1 MECWLFIILRIN
13 KNMITIKTKTQ
24 IRGQVIEVLDTIYD
38 QIDKA
43 ILWFNGSSECEL
55 KRLYDVRDLSRVS
68 RELVTYNSR
77 SSTIVLNAL
86 LAELKQ
92 CPDDITTIQTK
103 GGKKGILPDVIVD
116 IIGIVSNVSQRFEIL
131 IADYR
136 P

>member
-1 MECWLFIILRIN
+1 
-13 KNMITIKTKTQ
+13 MITIKTKTQ